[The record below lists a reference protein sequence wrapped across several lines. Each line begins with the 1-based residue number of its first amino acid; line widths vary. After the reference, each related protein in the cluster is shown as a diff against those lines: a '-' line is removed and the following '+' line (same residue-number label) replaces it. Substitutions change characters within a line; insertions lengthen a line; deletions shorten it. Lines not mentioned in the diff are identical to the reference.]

1 MDDIT
6 TLIRAVPLAF
16 AALLPLINP
25 VGTAMILLGLTQGAD
40 DKARRRIARSVSTNT
55 VLLLAVVLVAGRP
68 VLAFFGV
75 SVPIVQ
81 LAGGIVLAA
90 IGWSMLFKD
99 DSPAVTPAQS
109 DSPVTGTTDFSGSL
123 FYPFTFPITVG
134 PGGIAVAI
142 TLSAHT
148 SRGHLVA
155 NAMSQLGAFI
165 GIAAVA
171 VVTYVCLANAGRLA
185 QRLGPS
191 GVTVL
196 MRLSAFLI
204 VCLGAEISW
213 SGLRALIESLPNGG

>member
-6 TLIRAVPLAF
+6 TLIRSIPVAF

-25 VGTAMILLGLTQGAD
+25 VGTAIILLGLTQGAD

-90 IGWSMLFKD
+90 IGWTMLFKD
-99 DSPAVTPAQS
+99 DSPTAAPAQTG
-109 DSPVTGTTDFSGSL
+109 SPAAAATEFSGSL

-148 SRGHLVA
+148 SRGHFAA

-165 GIAAVA
+165 GIVAVA

-204 VCLGAEISW
+204 VCLGAEIGW
-213 SGLRALIESLPNGG
+213 SGLRTLIESLPMGG